1 MGYGFLPR
9 EYNVGDWDK
18 LVGSRLRRL
27 LAKCYTASQR
37 TEPPDMRWT
46 LLLGTARGDAG
57 QVSCSCRL
65 AAEHGG
71 LNRYPVLEA

>member
-37 TEPPDMRWT
+37 TEPQT
-46 LLLGTARGDAG
+46 
-57 QVSCSCRL
+57 
-65 AAEHGG
+65 
-71 LNRYPVLEA
+71 